1 MKVCIKNKFSL
12 RGSSSV
18 KDERQQDVFFVK
30 GKLAS
35 ITKKKFVCDLDGN
48 VLYTVRNKFI
58 NMFSHSAFVYDE
70 DKNKIAKVKHPMFS
84 VKKFVVEG
92 YQDEITVDGDFFSL
106 HSEIVRNGEV
116 IGTITREFTVMLDAF
131 YLEADES
138 DMPFLIALVIAIDN
152 ICDNINKS

>member
-116 IGTITREFTVMLDAF
+116 IGTITREFTVMLDSF